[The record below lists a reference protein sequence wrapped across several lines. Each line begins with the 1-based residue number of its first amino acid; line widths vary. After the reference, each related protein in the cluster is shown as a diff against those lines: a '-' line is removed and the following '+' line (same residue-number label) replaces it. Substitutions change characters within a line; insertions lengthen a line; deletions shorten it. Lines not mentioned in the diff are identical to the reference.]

1 MLSFTDKKQLISW
14 ILIALTLA
22 FIFLHSL
29 MSHEVSSNESDAV
42 SVVVTDVVV
51 GVIGNE
57 TPAQIEK
64 SEKATK
70 FIDENMRKIAHFVE
84 FSILGAEIALLGFFV
99 ASDKAKKD
107 TKVARASI
115 LILSLVF
122 GLAVAFLDESL
133 QMLSNR
139 GPSIR
144 DMWIDIGGF
153 CALMLPVHLIVF
165 AAKKNKL
172 STR

>member
-29 MSHEVSSNESDAV
+29 MSPEVSSNESDAV
-42 SVVVTDVVV
+42 CDVVTDVVV

-84 FSILGAEIALLGFFV
+84 FSILGAEIYGI
-99 ASDKAKKD
+99 SD
-107 TKVARASI
+107 
-115 LILSLVF
+115 L
-122 GLAVAFLDESL
+122 
-133 QMLSNR
+133 
-139 GPSIR
+139 
-144 DMWIDIGGF
+144 
-153 CALMLPVHLIVF
+153 
-165 AAKKNKL
+165 
-172 STR
+172 